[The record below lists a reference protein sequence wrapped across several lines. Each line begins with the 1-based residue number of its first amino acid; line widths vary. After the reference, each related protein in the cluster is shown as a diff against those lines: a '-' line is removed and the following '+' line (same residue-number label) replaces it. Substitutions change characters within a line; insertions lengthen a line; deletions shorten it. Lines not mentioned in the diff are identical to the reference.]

1 MTKKK
6 ILKFFCFSFILMFL
20 FFYCIEKSGYYEY
33 NLREKTTLTNDAIKS
48 FEEDVA
54 NGKDVDITKYL
65 EETNVDYSNSIT
77 RTTSNIILKLNDFIK
92 YILIN
97 GFDIFDVFFK

>member
-6 ILKFFCFSFILMFL
+6 IIKFFCFSFILMFL

-33 NLREKTTLTNDAIKS
+33 NLREKTTLTEEAIKS

-54 NGKDVDITKYL
+54 TGKNIDITKYL
-65 EETNVDYSNSIT
+65 QETHVDYSNNVT
-77 RTTSNIILKLNDFIK
+77 RTASDISLKLNDCIK
-92 YILIN
+92 NILIN
-97 GFDIFDVFFK
+97 GFDIFDIFFK